1 MKPLFEE
8 LSEEFG
14 IDYEPEGTAGATSKD
29 QIEKF
34 FYQTATTTAEINGTD
49 LLNQIRAKNRA
60 VFVAFQTF
68 LHVIVSGR
76 CMTEC
81 TKKHGW
87 AVWDIIPPWC
97 QFAATTEDDD
107 FGRHMELG
115 GWVREFTSTKIATQI
130 GLFGEPWGEQIV
142 RKYGR
147 DALEKITKGNADN
160 ITKGI
165 NMNHYNFMWGRSQN
179 GIDVS
184 TWTVVRSYWKGL
196 VDTRT
201 LPHNED
207 PDNKLF
213 FLSEKNKKKGTMVE
227 VWKTATVINDQYVVD
242 EGVCDEIVD
251 PIDKGKIHSPLRMF
265 QPYTMMGY
273 NKSLIEEVEA
283 IQKDMSMLDFKFR
296 EMVGYD
302 FGIILEVLGAAVH
315 GATDAYTLMEELKK
329 VRILVKKESGDPG
342 NPIDSQKVLGTLNM
356 STAAIAV
363 QYLEL
368 WKRKEQMMKDTLN
381 ISDISLGTQ
390 SNYVGFQTQ
399 QESMQTAS
407 TPLQYHIYGHVQFM
421 TDMMQY
427 SLEQMKIM
435 ISSGE
440 TDAAE
445 SIIGKRGVLTIKE
458 MKKNLFETL
467 LCRVDVDDY
476 IDEKRKA
483 QFLNDLRILMQ
494 QPGQVDLMDLVEVES
509 LQTWSEIRAYAKW
522 KVETNK
528 ANAEGQQ
535 LLDKIMGLVGANN
548 QMQTQQQMA
557 ELQAET
563 VIAKQAMADDTK
575 LAAKEMDV
583 MAKMGAMPQGQPTQ

>member
-1 MKPLFEE
+1 
-8 LSEEFG
+8 
-14 IDYEPEGTAGATSKD
+14 
-29 QIEKF
+29 
-34 FYQTATTTAEINGTD
+34 
-49 LLNQIRAKNRA
+49 
-60 VFVAFQTF
+60 
-68 LHVIVSGR
+68 
-76 CMTEC
+76 
-81 TKKHGW
+81 
-87 AVWDIIPPWC
+87 
-97 QFAATTEDDD
+97 
-107 FGRHMELG
+107 
-115 GWVREFTSTKIATQI
+115 
-130 GLFGEPWGEQIV
+130 
-142 RKYGR
+142 
-147 DALEKITKGNADN
+147 
-160 ITKGI
+160 
-165 NMNHYNFMWGRSQN
+165 
-179 GIDVS
+179 
-184 TWTVVRSYWKGL
+184 
-196 VDTRT
+196 
-201 LPHNED
+201 
-207 PDNKLF
+207 
-213 FLSEKNKKKGTMVE
+213 
-227 VWKTATVINDQYVVD
+227 
-242 EGVCDEIVD
+242 
-251 PIDKGKIHSPLRMF
+251 
-265 QPYTMMGY
+265 
-273 NKSLIEEVEA
+273 
-283 IQKDMSMLDFKFR
+283 
-296 EMVGYD
+296 
-302 FGIILEVLGAAVH
+302 
-315 GATDAYTLMEELKK
+315 
-329 VRILVKKESGDPG
+329 
-342 NPIDSQKVLGTLNM
+342 
-356 STAAIAV
+356 
-363 QYLEL
+363 
-368 WKRKEQMMKDTLN
+368 
-381 ISDISLGTQ
+381 
-390 SNYVGFQTQ
+390 
-399 QESMQTAS
+399 MQTAS

-563 VIAKQAMADDTK
+563 GIAKQAMADDTK